1 MYHSIK
7 KTVTVFS
14 FYTIENTRNVFFG
27 VHDIKYDVTERD
39 INVIRD
45 T

>member
-7 KTVTVFS
+7 KTVTVFF

-27 VHDIKYDVTERD
+27 VHDIKYDVTERY
-39 INVIRD
+39 INVIQD
-45 T
+45 A